1 MIHRPF
7 VIFLGVYTVCEDKVD
22 QCSSYGPDICFKYT
36 TWAAVQCPKFCVFC
50 ERRFNVIILN
60 AVLLLV
66 LYCLAFSLKTP
77 SSPQKKPSPF
87 PVEKKLLLNPHVFI
101 VLEA

>member
-1 MIHRPF
+1 M
-7 VIFLGVYTVCEDKVD
+7 CEDKVD

-50 ERRFNVIILN
+50 ERKFDVFILN

-66 LYCLAFSLKTP
+66 LYCVAFSLKTP
-77 SSPQKKPSPF
+77 SSPQKTLTDYRPF
-87 PVEKKLLLNPHVFI
+87 PVEKKVTFKPSRFHCI
-101 VLEA
+101 ES